1 MIARPDQII
10 KEIQKVG
17 VPRQLLG
24 RLSMQDKNG
33 DGLLNKQQ
41 FMEAIL
47 ENKALYS
54 EFFDLYSETINGQ

>member
-33 DGLLNKQQ
+33 DGLLNKQ
-41 FMEAIL
+41 
-47 ENKALYS
+47 
-54 EFFDLYSETINGQ
+54 